1 VAVLEECTKQAA
13 VVLEAIA
20 LVGIVRLVAEE
31 RQARLGLL
39 QLLLVTP
46 LQSEQ
51 VVLGVLVLAQQ

>member
-1 VAVLEECTKQAA
+1 VAVQEEDTKEEA

-51 VVLGVLVLAQQ
+51 VVLGVLVFQQQ

>member
-1 VAVLEECTKQAA
+1 VAVLEDSTKQEA